1 MEKINPTDGHVIAG
15 VKIDETRFLGR
26 VRAAQLFQLAPD
38 PRQTENRSLVE
49 ANRELRE
56 IQEIRQEVQRL
67 FEGAKRRNVPSYAE
81 YIAGLKSSQN
91 GLTPPIILFSQQK
104 LTVEDKEDG
113 TALIQVPWG
122 IKLVAIDGET
132 QLAARFE
139 ARNIEPS
146 TEDDFVAIMLCH
158 GLSLEWARQAF
169 HDLNMYGVKP
179 NAAIAIGM
187 DLRDPMTRIA
197 RYVERSVPFFKG
209 RVNEVRR
216 QLRRSDTDVVTI
228 AALRGS
234 CVTLATGIGG
244 VKYGA
249 KSVPSRAIP
258 ENTQDVAVEWF
269 IAVTEMIGPAIED
282 RSRTVAAA
290 PSVLAAIGAMGH
302 DLVNIDPATRSESLR
317 GQLNKLRSVDWSR
330 GKHWEGIAGKFT
342 PKGTFSIGGS
352 KETSYAVYAAL
363 NDTTSKGYRRV
374 RKQSGSAEAV

>member
-330 GKHWEGIAGKFT
+330 GKHWEGITGKFT